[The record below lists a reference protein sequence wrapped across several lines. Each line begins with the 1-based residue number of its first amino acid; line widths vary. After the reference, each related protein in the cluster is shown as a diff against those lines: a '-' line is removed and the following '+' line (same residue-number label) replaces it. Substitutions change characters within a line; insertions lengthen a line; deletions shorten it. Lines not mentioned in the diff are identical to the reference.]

1 MIVYHGSNSNFKKL
15 KISETLVRWGST
27 RTNEGTGIYFS
38 QDIDCARSYGRYLY
52 TLDINNNKLHDFTKW
67 NTCFGYYLKIKKG
80 ILERTGVNI
89 GMYLPSQ
96 VVLNA
101 VEYLMNGGIA
111 VSGFGGEL
119 NLLLDSNEAY
129 YRLSESKRSAVEAY
143 LRRCDRKPPEAYL
156 FSYHIPFVGV
166 IKDVSED
173 VVRIVG
179 KELSR

>member
-15 KISETLVRWGST
+15 RISETLVRWEST
-27 RTNEGTGIYFS
+27 RANEGTGIYFTR
-38 QDIDCARSYGRYLY
+38 DINYARSYGKYLY
-52 TLDINNNKLHDFTKW
+52 TLEINNDKLYDFTKW
-67 NTCFGYYLKIKKG
+67 NTCYRYYLKIKTG
-80 ILERTGVNI
+80 ILEKTGVNI
-89 GMYLPSQ
+89 GMYLPSER
-96 VVLNA
+96 VSSV
-101 VEYLMNGGIA
+101 VEYLMYGGIA
-111 VSGFGGEL
+111 VSGFGREL
-119 NLLLDSNEAY
+119 NLLLDSNDAY

-156 FSYHIPFVGV
+156 FSYHISFVGV